1 MHEGLVAD
9 LVGPEQ
15 IGLHQS
21 DADALGF
28 PGCVDPEIPPQ
39 AGKVP
44 IAALEVPEVVGLQD
58 AGDEGE
64 ARRIVGE
71 VEPPLRLQQGRPE
84 DAIGQNQTP
93 TRA

>member
-1 MHEGLVAD
+1 VHVGLAAD

-21 DADALGF
+21 DPDALGL
-28 PGCVDPEIPPQ
+28 PWGVDPEISPQ

-44 IAALEVPEVVGLQD
+44 IAPLEVPEVVGLQD

-64 ARRIVGE
+64 ARCIVSE
-71 VEPPLRLQQGRPE
+71 IEPPLRLQQGRPE
-84 DAIGQNQTP
+84 DAIRQSRYP
-93 TRA
+93 H